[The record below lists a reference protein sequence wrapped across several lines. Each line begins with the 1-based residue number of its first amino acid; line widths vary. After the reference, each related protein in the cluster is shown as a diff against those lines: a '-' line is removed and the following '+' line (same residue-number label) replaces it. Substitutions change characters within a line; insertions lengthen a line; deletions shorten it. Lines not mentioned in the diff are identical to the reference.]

1 MVCLKVRVTV
11 AVSSVF
17 ADAVAELRVNELV
30 SLTACA
36 VGVDNKPKPKAAIT
50 PSDKRLKNVILD
62 IYFLSIVVIE
72 TFPITAGKDEVFAS

>member
-1 MVCLKVRVTV
+1 
-11 AVSSVF
+11 VSNVVV
-17 ADAVAELRVNELV
+17 DAVAALRERVLV

-50 PSDKRLKNVILD
+50 PSDMRLKNVFLD

-72 TFPITAGKDEVFAS
+72 TFPITAGKDEVLAL